1 MVDQK
6 ILSEF
11 VGKKVLV
18 TGGSGMIGRHVVKL
32 LADAQAEVTV
42 VSLDKI
48 HPDPRAEYLYADLT
62 NYEACKSICS
72 QKNFVFHLAGVK
84 ASMQISTTMVASHFV
99 PTMMMNTNVLEACRI
114 HNVERVLYTSS
125 IGAYEADSNYCE
137 KELGVFDGPPLD
149 FAGWAKRMG
158 ELQIAAY
165 QKQFGMRNFCVVR
178 PSAVYGPGDNFDPA
192 TAMVVPSL
200 LAKIKTGE
208 VVEVWGDGKAVRDI
222 AFSEDIAEGIIMAL
236 IKGTDG
242 YVNLGSGLGITIR
255 KLVETMQKIVPF
267 KFTFDPTKHSG
278 KKEKLLDLEKARKI
292 LSYQPRTSLKE
303 GLAKTWEWFLQH
315 GEEHTQKMNYFKER
329 N

>member
-165 QKQFGMRNFCVVR
+165 QKQYGLKNFSVVR
-178 PSAVYGPGDNFDPA
+178 PSAVYGPGDNFNPF
-192 TAMVVPSL
+192 TAMVVPAL
-200 LAKIKTGE
+200 LAKIKTAS
-208 VVEVWGDGKAVRDI
+208 VVEVWGDGQAIRDI
-222 AFSEDIAEGIIMAL
+222 AFSEDIAEGIILAM
-236 IKGTDG
+236 IKGTEG
-242 YVNLGSGLGITIR
+242 YVNLGSGKGISIR
-255 KLVETMQKIVPF
+255 ELVETMQEIVPF
-267 KFTFDPTKHSG
+267 EYNFDLSKPAG
-278 KKEKLLDLEKARKI
+278 KKQKLLNLDKAEKKLGFKPQTDLK
-292 LSYQPRTSLKE
+292 TGLK
-303 GLAKTWEWFLQH
+303 KTWDWFNQNP
-315 GEEHTQKMNYFKER
+315 GEFLKKQNYFNK
-329 N
+329 

>member
-1 MVDQK
+1 
-6 ILSEF
+6 
-11 VGKKVLV
+11 
-18 TGGSGMIGRHVVKL
+18 MIGRHVVKL
-32 LADAQAEVTV
+32 LADAQAEVAV

-267 KFTFDPTKHSG
+267 KFTFDPTKPSG

-292 LSYQPRTSLKE
+292 LSYHPRTSLEE